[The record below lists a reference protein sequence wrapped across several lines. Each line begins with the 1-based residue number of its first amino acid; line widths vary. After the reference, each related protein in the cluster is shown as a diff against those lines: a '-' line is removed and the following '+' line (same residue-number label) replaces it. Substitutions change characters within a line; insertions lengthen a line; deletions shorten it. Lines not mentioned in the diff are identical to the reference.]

1 MMSTEFVKAADVE
14 RKWYLVDAE
23 GKTLGRL
30 STEIATIL
38 MGKNKPTYTP
48 SMDTGDF
55 VVVINAEKVELT
67 GNKWRDKFYRYHTGH
82 PGGLKEIRYSELVQ
96 RKPEKLIEL
105 AVKGMLPKSK
115 LGRAQIKK
123 LKVYA
128 GAEHPHEAQQPETL
142 EI

>member
-1 MMSTEFVKAADVE
+1 MSTEFVKAADVE

-67 GNKWRDKFYRYHTGH
+67 GNKWRDKSYRYHTGH

-105 AVKGMLPKSK
+105 AVKGMLPKNK

>member
-1 MMSTEFVKAADVE
+1 MSTKFVKAADVE

-67 GNKWRDKFYRYHTGH
+67 GNKWKDKFYRYHTGH

>member
-1 MMSTEFVKAADVE
+1 MSTKFVKAADVD

>member
-1 MMSTEFVKAADVE
+1 MSTEFVKAADVE
-14 RKWYLVDAE
+14 RKWYVVDAE

>member
-1 MMSTEFVKAADVE
+1 MSTEFVKAADVD

>member
-1 MMSTEFVKAADVE
+1 MSTKFVKAADVD

-30 STEIATIL
+30 STEIATVL

>member
-1 MMSTEFVKAADVE
+1 MSTKFVKAADVE

>member
-1 MMSTEFVKAADVE
+1 MSTEFVKAADVD

-48 SMDTGDF
+48 SMDAGDF

-67 GNKWRDKFYRYHTGH
+67 GNKWKDKFYRYHTGH

>member
-1 MMSTEFVKAADVE
+1 MSTEFVKAADVE

-30 STEIATIL
+30 STESATIL

-96 RKPEKLIEL
+96 RKPEKLIVL

>member
-1 MMSTEFVKAADVE
+1 MSTEFVKAADVE

>member
-1 MMSTEFVKAADVE
+1 MSTEFVKAADVE

-96 RKPEKLIEL
+96 RQPEKLIEL

>member
-1 MMSTEFVKAADVE
+1 MSTEFVKAADVE

-128 GAEHPHEAQQPETL
+128 GTEHPHEAQQPETL